1 MLAGDLSPA
10 EAAQMLN
17 GKDPLTA
24 QGKIRA
30 WPTPVKGDGRS
41 SGSRNTPHSKAHA
54 GISLTDAV
62 RGDGGTGRIY
72 PTPTVQDSAN
82 NGGPSQYERNS
93 LPLNAA
99 IKARSDRGALSPDWV
114 AWIMGWPIGW
124 TDLAP
129 LDALDWRT
137 WDADP
142 ADTGEIPRITTHRTH
157 RRQRLAC
164 LGNGQVPQ
172 CAAWAWAQLIA
183 RVEGVDP

>member
-1 MLAGDLSPA
+1 
-10 EAAQMLN
+10 
-17 GKDPLTA
+17 
-24 QGKIRA
+24 
-30 WPTPVKGDGRS
+30 
-41 SGSRNTPHSKAHA
+41 
-54 GISLTDAV
+54 
-62 RGDGGTGRIY
+62 
-72 PTPTVQDSAN
+72 
-82 NGGPSQYERNS
+82 
-93 LPLNAA
+93 
-99 IKARSDRGALSPDWV
+99 V

-157 RRQRLAC
+157 RKARLVC

-172 CAAWAWAQLIA
+172 CAAWAWAQLFA